1 MIPMRYPLTLAAL
14 AATAAAAVVFAPAQ
28 PPRVTKDAPRPAP
41 SRPSTTRPAARPA
54 PRPATAPASAAPASA
69 APAAAPAPVAAVAAA
84 RALADADVA
93 FARQAGSGMREA
105 LLATLADDAILFH
118 PRPVGGRAWTAAS
131 AFPAGQFTWA
141 PAWAAVSADGTLG
154 VTTGPIAFRADA
166 PDSSTTG
173 QYVTVWTRAAA
184 TAPWKALLQ
193 LTVPSPQAPEVTF
206 APHQPT
212 GDGRPRGGPGA
223 VEGSKATLF
232 IADRGLVAAARANG
246 QAAAVAAVA
255 LPDIHLLR
263 ANALP
268 YVGVDSVRTVL
279 AARDSSAKFASQIA
293 DLRMARSG
301 DFGVAY
307 GAYERSNAAGALT
320 ESGNYVRV
328 WERQPDGGWRI
339 LLDASAP
346 YTAR

>member
-1 MIPMRYPLTLAAL
+1 MIPMRHTLSLAAL
-14 AATAAAAVVFAPAQ
+14 AATAAAATVAPAQ
-28 PPRVTKDAPRPAP
+28 SPRVTKDAPRPAP
-41 SRPSTTRPAARPA
+41 SRPSASTPTTRPA
-54 PRPATAPASAAPASA
+54 PRPAAGQASAAPAP
-69 APAAAPAPVAAVAAA
+69 APASAIAAA

-93 FARQAGSGMREA
+93 FAQQAGGGMKEA
-105 LLATLADDAILFH
+105 LLATLADDAVLFH
-118 PRPVGGRAWTAAS
+118 PRPVGGRAWAAAS
-131 AFPAGQFTWA
+131 TFPSGQYTWA

-154 VTTGPIAFRADA
+154 VTTGPIAFHSAA

-173 QYVTVWTRAAA
+173 QYVTVWSRAAA

-193 LTVPSPQAPEVTF
+193 LTVPGPQAAEVTF
-206 APHQPT
+206 TPHQPT

-223 VEGSKATLF
+223 VEASRATLF
-232 IADRGLVAAARANG
+232 IADRGLTAAARADG
-246 QAAAVAAVA
+246 QAAAVARVA

-263 ANALP
+263 SNAFP
-268 YVGVDSVRTVL
+268 FVGVDSVRTVL

-339 LLDASAP
+339 LLDASA
-346 YTAR
+346 